1 MTPKNRIDTPLRAF
15 HRAVVSAILLGA
27 ATASACGDPFAVKAQ
42 FENDDQPY
50 FVHALTGSAL
60 PFATGLVLSA
70 KTVTR
75 VDGSFA
81 FDIAFDINAQ
91 GDVVLLPVRTV
102 GQGAAGSRQVGILK
116 PGGAYANIL
125 EAPKTGYVY
134 DSVTV
139 VRKNEPA
146 VIQAQTPTCSLSLS
160 PYLYAR
166 IVVDSVD
173 LSNRAIY
180 GHTTINTNCGFRSLA
195 IGLPTF

>member
-1 MTPKNRIDTPLRAF
+1 MTPKTRLDTTVCPFRRL
-15 HRAVVSAILLGA
+15 VVSGLLLAA
-27 ATASACGDPFAVKAQ
+27 ATASACSDPFAVKPQ
-42 FENDDQPY
+42 FENADQPY
-50 FVHALTGSAL
+50 FVHALSGSAL

-102 GQGAAGSRQVGILK
+102 GQGASGSRQVGILK

-146 VIQAQTPTCSLSLS
+146 VIQAQEPTCSLSLS

-173 LSNRAIY
+173 LPNRAIY

-195 IGLPTF
+195 LGLPTF